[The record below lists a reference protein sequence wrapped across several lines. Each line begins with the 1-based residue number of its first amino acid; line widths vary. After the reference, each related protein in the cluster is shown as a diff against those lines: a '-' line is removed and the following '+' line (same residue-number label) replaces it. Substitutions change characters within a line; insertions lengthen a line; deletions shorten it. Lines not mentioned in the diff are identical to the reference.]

1 MRCTERQRDS
11 TTTVITVT
19 STPELGDIDSNVAA
33 TVTDVLAT
41 TPGRLVLDM
50 TLVSSLDSYELGD
63 LVGAQQAARQRD
75 CSVELRNVQPRVR
88 EVLVAMNL
96 AKVFDVTTDGPAG

>member
-1 MRCTERQRDS
+1 MRCTERQREG
-11 TTTVITVT
+11 TTSIVTVT
-19 STPELGDIDSNVAA
+19 STPELGDIDSNVTS
-33 TVTDVLAT
+33 TVTEIAET
-41 TPGRLVLDM
+41 SPGRLVLDM

-63 LVGAQQAARQRD
+63 LLGAQQAARKSD

-96 AKVFDVTTDGPAG
+96 AKVFELTTD